1 MDQREFTQARG
12 GATQCELILR
22 RLEMTPNQWV
32 PLPELYAVSGSL
44 AVGVR
49 VADLRHRGHSIAQRS
64 ERYKGSRTIHSFYRL
79 ETEPPPAGAY
89 AAQVSNH

>member
-1 MDQREFTQARG
+1 MNQADFTRAGG

-22 RLEMTPNQWV
+22 RLELSPGQWV

-49 VADLRHRGHSIAQRS
+49 VADLRHRGHAISQRS
-64 ERYKGSRTIHSFYRL
+64 ERRKGDRTIYSFYRL
-79 ETEPPPAGAY
+79 DAPDPDPDSRTRSG
-89 AAQVSNH
+89 V